1 MKLIAM
7 YLPQFHEI
15 PENNDAWGKG
25 FTEWVNV
32 KKAKPLFWGHNQ
44 PRVPL
49 YDNYYNLLDKG
60 VMEKQITLAKKAG
73 IYGFCFYHYWFGGRL
88 VLEKPVKMLLQ
99 NKSIDFRFCFSWA
112 NEPWTKTWHGA
123 GGNREIL
130 IPQNYGRE
138 EEWEAHYQY
147 FRPFFMDRRYIKK
160 DNKPILMVYRLRN
173 IPCFNDMI
181 RYWNERAKEDGFS
194 GVFIVSMN
202 CGKENVE
209 KSRLVDASV
218 DFEPNCTRGEL
229 LLIESFLHPREKG
242 GLFWNCLAMRQ
253 IDYVK
258 LNRKMLGKR
267 HEKNHFR
274 MAFVDFDDSPRRKTR
289 AVIMKGSTP
298 ERFRKYLQKTI
309 ELSRQEENEYVFLNA
324 WNEWGE
330 GNYLEPDTRHH
341 YEYLKQIK
349 RVLRDIQK

>member
-32 KKAKPLFWGHNQ
+32 KKAKPLFLGHNQ
-44 PRVPL
+44 PRAPL
-49 YDNYYNLLDKG
+49 HGNYYNLLDRG
-60 VMEKQITLAKKAG
+60 VMEKQIALAKKAG
-73 IYGFCFYHYWFGGRL
+73 IYGFCFYHYWFGGRM
-88 VLEKPVKMLLQ
+88 VLEKPAEMLLH
-99 NKSIDFRFCFSWA
+99 NEDVDFHYCFSWA

-123 GGNREIL
+123 GGNKEIL

-138 EEWEAHYQY
+138 KEWEAHYRY
-147 FRPFFMDRRYIKK
+147 FRPFFMDERYIKK
-160 DNKPILMVYRLRN
+160 DNKPVLMIYRLRN

-181 RYWNERAKEDGFS
+181 RYWNECAKGDGFS
-194 GVFIVSMN
+194 GIFLISMN

-209 KSRLVDASV
+209 KSCLVNASV

-229 LLIESFLHPREKG
+229 LSTETFLHPHDFR
-242 GLFWNCLAMRQ
+242 GLLWNRLAMRQ

-258 LNRKMLGKR
+258 LNRKMLGKK
-267 HEKNHFR
+267 HEKNHYR
-274 MAFVDFDDSPRRKTR
+274 MVFVDFDDSPRRKTR
-289 AVIMKGSTP
+289 AVVMKRSTP
-298 ERFRKYLQKTI
+298 ERFGKYLKEAI
-309 ELSRQEENEYVFLNA
+309 ELSRQEKNEYVFLNA

-330 GNYLEPDTRHH
+330 GNYLEPDTRHG
-341 YEYLKQIK
+341 YGYLKQIK
-349 RVLRDIQK
+349 AVLGSGKV

>member
-32 KKAKPLFWGHNQ
+32 KKAKPLFLGHNQ

-49 YDNYYNLLDKG
+49 HDNYYNLLDKG
-60 VMEKQITLAKKAG
+60 VMEKQMKLAKKAG
-73 IYGFCFYHYWFGGRL
+73 IYGFCFYHYWFGGRM
-88 VLEKPVKMLLQ
+88 VLEKPAEMLLQ
-99 NKSIDFRFCFSWA
+99 NKNIDFHYCFSWA

-123 GGNREIL
+123 GGNKEIL
-130 IPQNYGRE
+130 IPQKYGRE

-147 FRPFFMDRRYIKK
+147 FRPFFMDERYIKK
-160 DNKPILMVYRLRN
+160 DDKPVLVIYRLRN
-173 IPCFNDMI
+173 IPRFNEMI
-181 RYWNERAKEDGFS
+181 RYWNRRAQEDGFL
-194 GVFIVSMN
+194 GIFLISMN

-209 KSRLVDASV
+209 KSYLVDASV

-229 LLIESFLHPREKG
+229 MRAEPLLHPREEG
-242 GLFWNCLAMRQ
+242 GMLWNCFAIRH
-253 IDYVK
+253 IDYAK
-258 LNRKMLGKR
+258 LNRKMLNKK

-274 MAFVDFDDSPRRKTR
+274 MVFVDFDDSPRRKTR
-289 AVIMKGSTP
+289 AVVMKGSTP
-298 ERFRKYLQKTI
+298 ERFGKYLKEAI
-309 ELSRQEENEYVFLNA
+309 ELSRQEGNEYLFLNA

-330 GNYLEPDTRHH
+330 GNYLEPDTKHR
-341 YEYLKQIK
+341 YGYLKQIK
-349 RVLRDIQK
+349 AALEGRRV

>member
-1 MKLIAM
+1 M

-32 KKAKPLFWGHNQ
+32 KKATPLFLGHNQ

-49 YDNYYNLLDKG
+49 HGNYYNLLNKG
-60 VMEKQITLAKKAG
+60 VMERQVALAKKAG
-73 IYGFCFYHYWFGGRL
+73 IYGFCFYHYWFGGRM
-88 VLEKPVKMLLQ
+88 VLEKPVELLL
-99 NKSIDFRFCFSWA
+99 NNRKIDFHFCFSWA

-147 FRPFFMDRRYIKK
+147 FHRFFIDRRYIKK
-160 DNKPILMVYRLRN
+160 DNKPVLMIYRLRN

-181 RYWNERAKEDGFS
+181 HYWNERAKEDGFS
-194 GVFIVSMN
+194 GVFIISMN

-218 DFEPNCTRGEL
+218 DFEPNCTRGDL
-229 LLIESFLHPREKG
+229 LSAESFLHPREKG
-242 GLFWNCLAMRQ
+242 GLLWNYFAMRQ
-253 IDYVK
+253 IDYIK
-258 LNRKMLGKR
+258 LNRKMLDKK

-298 ERFRKYLQKTI
+298 ERFGRYLRKTI
-309 ELSRQEENEYVFLNA
+309 ELSRREGNEYVFLNA

-330 GNYLEPDTRHH
+330 GNYLEPDTR
-341 YEYLKQIK
+341 YRYGYLKQIK
-349 RVLRDIQK
+349 AALEGRDM